1 MARLKRLNNGVFSLR
16 RGLLTCLAAIG
27 CISAF
32 AQVTDVL
39 LREQHQNHWVLL
51 VGVIVLALVGLIRT
65 FQPFQHKLAIRS
77 AFINVKTQYEQLDKG
92 FGIGPIL
99 FLQVFVSCISVS
111 FGVYLFKPF
120 DFKFTMTEGLRV
132 YLLILL
138 AVCIAY
144 ALKYFIHY
152 IVGLVLQSEMLANLM
167 VVGLS
172 RLMYSFGLFIFPL
185 LLVWHYVPDFTIK
198 YYVEN
203 ALLIALAIF
212 LIWRLVKSFFV
223 YYSYFPFAK
232 IYIIIYLCTLEITP
246 LLLVGYFVVN

>member
-1 MARLKRLNNGVFSLR
+1 MLFALH
-16 RGLLTCLAAIG
+16 IG
-27 CISAF
+27 ESAF
-32 AQVTDVL
+32 AQVPDMV
-39 LREQHQNHWVLL
+39 LREETQSHWVLL
-51 VGVIVLALVGLIRT
+51 IGVVLLATVGLIRT
-65 FQPFQHKLAIRS
+65 FEPFQHRLAIRS

-92 FGIGPIL
+92 YGIGPIL
-99 FLQVFVSCISVS
+99 FLQIFVSCLSIS

-120 DFKFTMTEGLRV
+120 DFKFTITEGLRL

-138 AVCIAY
+138 VVCIAY

-152 IVGLVLQSEMLANLM
+152 IIGLVLQSETLGNLM

-172 RLMYSFGLFIFPL
+172 RLMYGFGLFIFPL
-185 LLVWHYVPDFTIK
+185 LMVWHYVPDFTIK
-198 YYVEN
+198 FYVEN
-203 ALLIALAIF
+203 VLLIVLAIF

-246 LLLVGYFVVN
+246 LLLVGYFVVNQR